1 MRLFAL
7 KINSNVRNHPPFNSI
22 ALAAT
27 PVEDPVNITPSDKK
41 NSAALAVSATFISL
55 VTE

>member
-7 KINSNVRNHPPFNSI
+7 KINSNVRNHPPFNST